1 MPRSSIVCAGAA
13 ATHVSNAIQQSRV
26 ETANEVCFYVAL
38 HCLWLP
44 GCIIITAYGCLLVL
58 LLLLS

>member
-1 MPRSSIVCAGAA
+1 MSISSIACAGAA
-13 ATHVSNAIQQSRV
+13 AIHVSNAIQQSRV
-26 ETANEVCFYVAL
+26 ETANEVCFPVAL

-44 GCIIITAYGCLLVL
+44 SCIIITAYGCLVVL